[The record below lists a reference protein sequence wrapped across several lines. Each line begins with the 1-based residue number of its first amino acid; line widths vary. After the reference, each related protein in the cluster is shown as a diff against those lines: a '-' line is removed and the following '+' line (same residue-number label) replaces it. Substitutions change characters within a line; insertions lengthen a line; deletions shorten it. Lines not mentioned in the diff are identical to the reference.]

1 MTMKLR
7 IMKNNS
13 TFDPLTQDD
22 NNEDV
27 KECLNL
33 PQDIGWHEGVAAVQ
47 VPSEP
52 HTAVLS
58 REIINIIII
67 NIIII
72 NINIININIINI
84 FIIIASSSSS

>member
-1 MTMKLR
+1 
-7 IMKNNS
+7 MKNNS

-27 KECLNL
+27 KDSLNL

-58 REIINIIII
+58 GEIINI
-67 NIIII
+67 NI
-72 NINIININIINI
+72 NINIININIIMI
-84 FIIIASSSSS
+84 TTIIIVMIVTP